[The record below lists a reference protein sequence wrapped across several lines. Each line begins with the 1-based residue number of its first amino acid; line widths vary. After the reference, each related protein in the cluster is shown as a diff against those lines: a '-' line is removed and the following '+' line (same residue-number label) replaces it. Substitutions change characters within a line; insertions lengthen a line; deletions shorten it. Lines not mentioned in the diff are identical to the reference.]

1 LIFKDIRLK
10 MQNFDYLSQG
20 FNPFFPGFNPFFPG
34 FNPLFFGEDS
44 AQPNPEQNSQ
54 HFADRFAAIHTIFHQ
69 ESIPI
74 ATLAPAV
81 PIPIATL
88 APPVPS
94 VASSASFT
102 KKGKHQYCDLHGK
115 QKHICKQCG
124 GKNICNHGVQ
134 KNQCT
139 KCGGKGICE
148 HGRVR
153 WQCFPCGGKSMCT
166 HGRRKA
172 RCKECGGNA
181 ICQHDR
187 VKYECRL
194 CKAAKKAAAKLA
206 ERDHPES
213 LFALVRAECPESV
226 VQTSQ

>member
-1 LIFKDIRLK
+1 MSTDSVVSSAVPNAHHF
-10 MQNFDYLSQG
+10 SWVEHQG
-20 FNPFFPGFNPFFPG
+20 FLDAFYQLQAETSADTNARIVNP
-34 FNPLFFGEDS
+34 
-44 AQPNPEQNSQ
+44 
-54 HFADRFAAIHTIFHQ
+54 I
-69 ESIPI
+69 
-74 ATLAPAV
+74 PAV
-81 PIPIATL
+81 L
-88 APPVPS
+88 PS
-94 VASSASFT
+94 VPLSAASAASAASLKSSD
-102 KKGKHQYCDLHGK
+102 KKGKHQYCHLHGK

-139 KCGGKGICE
+139 KCGGTGICE